1 MEARRTLNQT
11 AKNDEINSSQENKI
25 DLKNEIHFVWQ
36 GLQDDYRTYCDVI
49 SFSEDKVIDEEYL
62 EWRDN

>member
-1 MEARRTLNQT
+1 MLNCT
-11 AKNDEINSSQENKI
+11 DEDSENNRVEINKK
-25 DLKNEIHFVWQ
+25 DLNNEIYPVWQ